1 MTELDLEIPGLAAEV
16 IDEFG
21 KLIGFGTVEP
31 GEYDPETRTAAPGR
45 VNGAVKAIVEPWR
58 GQRLLAGLVEAGD
71 LKLTVAA
78 ESFPNGDPTTED
90 VAEIDNV
97 LFTVVNVLPT
107 YSGERKAIYEI
118 QVRRS

>member
-1 MTELDLEIPGLAAEV
+1 MTELDLEIPGLAAEL
-16 IDEFG
+16 INEYG
-21 KLIGFGTVEP
+21 KLIGFGRVEP
-31 GEYDPETRTAAPGR
+31 GEYDPETRTAAPGN
-45 VNGAVKAIVEPWR
+45 VPSTVKAIVEPWR

-90 VAEIDNV
+90 VAVIDDV
-97 LFTVVNVLPT
+97 SHTVVNVLPT